1 MTDNYTTISKIAK
14 DLEVTKE
21 AVRKKMK
28 SDPLATKLQQHT
40 NKVGNMIHISKTGE
54 MLIKSTFKDNY
65 IKQEITTVGD
75 HNNQFLKNEV
85 VDLKR
90 EIKELKEEL
99 KNANEHNRTMSLEL
113 IELTKESHSL
123 NRSNQV
129 LLGQSQNRIMEL
141 EAPSERK
148 SWFKRKK

>member
-1 MTDNYTTISKIAK
+1 MDNYTTISKIAK

-28 SDPLATKLQQHT
+28 LEPLATKLQKHT

-54 MLIKSTFKDNY
+54 ILIKSTFKDNY
-65 IKQEITTVGD
+65 IKKETTTVCD
-75 HNNQFLKNEV
+75 HSSQLISNEV
-85 VDLKR
+85 VDLER
-90 EIKELKEEL
+90 EIIELKEEL
-99 KNANEHNRTMSLEL
+99 KNANEHNRKISLEL
-113 IELTKESHSL
+113 IELTKESHLL

-141 EAPSERK
+141 EAPPEKK